1 MNPMPNPFSRLLAI
15 ALALGAAVL
24 PFVATSVAAQDYPTR
39 PITLVVPFP
48 PGGATDTLGRLVGK
62 QLGERLG
69 QPVLIDNRAGAGTA
83 VGAGFVAKAA
93 PDGYTLLISSGSTFT
108 VNPAIRSNLPYD
120 SVKSFD
126 PISVV
131 GRVPLILL
139 ANPAVP
145 VNTVKQFVEAIKANP
160 DKYSYAS
167 FGSGTTSHFTGEIV
181 MHAVGA
187 KLLHVPYKGSAPAM
201 TDLIGGQVP
210 FLFDTMT
217 AALPQL
223 AAKKVKAIALTTAK
237 RSSQLPDVP
246 TFAEAGY
253 SEVNADTWLMIV
265 GPKGMPDVVRTK
277 LEKTLGAI
285 LAEPSTQAAI
295 RAQGTEPSYS
305 NAKASADII
314 NNELPLMRAVARRAN
329 IQAD

>member
-1 MNPMPNPFSRLLAI
+1 MNPMPNPSSRRLAI
-15 ALALGAAVL
+15 ALALGTAVL
-24 PFVATSVAAQDYPTR
+24 SFVATSVAAQDYPAR

-48 PGGATDTLGRLVGK
+48 PGGATDTLGRLVAK
-62 QLGERLG
+62 QMGERLG

-265 GPKGMPDVVRTK
+265 GPKGLPDTVKIK

-285 LAEPSTQAAI
+285 LADSATQAAI

-305 NAKASADII
+305 NAKASVDII